1 MAQLQRFAGYDLGL
15 IHEGFHLETDQRL
28 DDAVQLLTFV
38 ADNGVQGQHRYS
50 TEVLAPD
57 QPGHYC
63 LRATLVQEQVT
74 WFDAPVCNHFLET
87 EMVVE

>member
-1 MAQLQRFAGYDLGL
+1 MDRLTLTSEMVCFEGL
-15 IHEGFHLETDQRL
+15 RGEIFPVLPP
-28 DDAVQLLTFV
+28 
-38 ADNGVQGQHRYS
+38 QGQHRYS

-87 EMVVE
+87 EIVVE